1 MFSVET
7 ALIKSTL
14 LEWLKKNKFQQLG
27 LDLLIKN
34 KCERKNQINW
44 QEGKSVKLRQD
55 TTTCQI
61 LKYLTVTFLLDLNIN
76 FSEIYI
82 YMKKFSS
89 HHKFAHLKN
98 IVKHIKNL

>member
-14 LEWLKKNKFQQLG
+14 LEFLKKNKCQQLG

-44 QEGKSVKLRQD
+44 QEGKSVICKMP
-55 TTTCQI
+55 
-61 LKYLTVTFLLDLNIN
+61 LKIKARYHNMPNPKISYSDFFIGFEYKFFRNIYLYE
-76 FSEIYI
+76 EI
-82 YMKKFSS
+82 
-89 HHKFAHLKN
+89 
-98 IVKHIKNL
+98 

>member
-44 QEGKSVKLRQD
+44 QEGKSVICKMP
-55 TTTCQI
+55 
-61 LKYLTVTFLLDLNIN
+61 LK
-76 FSEIYI
+76 
-82 YMKKFSS
+82 
-89 HHKFAHLKN
+89 
-98 IVKHIKNL
+98 IKARYHNMPNPKIS